1 MKKRWGGRNRNPS
14 DNEDRGKWESL
25 NRGESSWALRH
36 GWARAMSHYPFVI
49 PCLSLTL
56 SLSFSG
62 PSVLGHPRDMGQP
75 LPGTKIDLD
84 ETGRENLPPARP
96 GVIGA
101 GLPWSARPSA
111 SQARRPG
118 VLTLGSRGEGGG
130 SQRRKRGMDGND
142 DGDGTH

>member
-1 MKKRWGGRNRNPS
+1 MGRKKQKPLRR
-14 DNEDRGKWESL
+14 RGSGEVGELKSRRVVVGSAAWMGASHVALSVRYPMSL
-25 NRGESSWALRH
+25 SR
-36 GWARAMSHYPFVI
+36 
-49 PCLSLTL
+49 

-62 PSVLGHPRDMGQP
+62 PSVLGHPQDMGQP
-75 LPGTKIDLD
+75 LPGPNIDLD

-118 VLTLGSRGEGGG
+118 VLTLGSGGEGEGHRGG
-130 SQRRKRGMDGND
+130 GDGND
-142 DGDGTH
+142 DGEGTH

>member
-1 MKKRWGGRNRNPS
+1 MGRKKQKPLRR
-14 DNEDRGKWESL
+14 RGSGEVGELKSRRVVVGSAAWMGASHVALSVRYPMSL
-25 NRGESSWALRH
+25 S
-36 GWARAMSHYPFVI
+36 RA
-49 PCLSLTL
+49 
-56 SLSFSG
+56 LSFSG

-75 LPGTKIDLD
+75 LPGPNIDLD

-118 VLTLGSRGEGGG
+118 VLTLGSGGRVTEEEEG
-130 SQRRKRGMDGND
+130 DGND